1 MRYRILGQLEVHN
14 GSDGAQIGQGRQRLL
29 LAVLLMHANAPVS
42 SERLIDGL
50 WGQAPPPTATRSL
63 HNQVSSLR
71 KALGDGHLV
80 TEARG
85 YRLVVGDD
93 DVDAARF
100 DALAEQGRAALAA
113 GDAGRAADRLHE
125 ALALWRGPAFGDL
138 ANEPAI
144 VDDATSLDERRL
156 AAVEDRIDADLALG
170 RHHELVAEL
179 DRLVAQ
185 HPLRERLRGQ
195 QMLARYRSG
204 RQADALEAYRHAREV
219 LVREIGIE
227 PGPELR
233 RLHQAIL
240 EQDAAL
246 DAPARAAPPA
256 ASRPARV
263 RRRFAVLAGLAA
275 VVALGAFAAVRLTGP
290 DSAEHIEPDAVA
302 LIDPSDGSITAQY
315 KVGDAPG
322 AVAAGGGSAWIA
334 NSRDGTVSRV
344 DRAREQVTTIDVGG
358 EPTALAY
365 GSGSLWVADGANRRL
380 AQVDSRTNRVVGRF
394 PVGNVP
400 RGVAVAFG
408 VVWIASSVDGRVDRI
423 DLTRGVALR
432 PIPVAGG
439 PVALAA
445 GLGAVWV
452 AGEESGSVIR
462 LEPRSGAA
470 LRTIGVGNGPA
481 ALAVGEGA
489 VWVANRED
497 GTVSRIDPRTNAVT
511 DTIGVGGNPVGVVA
525 ADGAVWVAEA
535 RSGALV
541 RIDPRARRVDRRVEV
556 GSSPA
561 ALVVADGSLWVTA
574 LAPRT
579 SHRGGTLTFNTGPFG
594 SCQCVDPVGYEGRNW
609 PLISLAYDGLLS
621 YRRAGGSAGTALVP
635 NLATDVPEPSDG
647 GRTYFLQLRPGVR
660 FSNGEAVR
668 PEDFRASIERLLRL
682 TTPTSAPYFSAI
694 LGADAC
700 DRRRCDLRKGIETD
714 ARAGTI
720 TIRLRAPEAEF
731 VHALAHPLA
740 YVVPA
745 SSPLR
750 LARAR
755 PLPGTG
761 PYRIDAF
768 DPDRGGSLSRNPH
781 FRSGSE
787 EARPDGF
794 AERIVFSIIED
805 RREAL
810 RAVRGGHSDV
820 AVVAA
825 GDAQELDV
833 AEVRAL
839 LVAEP
844 NHLHSAVVPQTNYL
858 FLNVRE
864 PPFDD
869 VRVRRAVN
877 LAVDRRRV
885 VELTGGA
892 TLAGV
897 SCQVV
902 PPGVP
907 GYTPVCPYTRRPTS
921 AGVWNGPDVA
931 RARRLVAESGTAGA
945 RVDLW
950 GVAGLADGVLEY
962 GVRVLRRLGYRA
974 HGRVVPDIGR
984 YFPLIGD
991 SRNKVQAGM
1000 YGWIP
1005 DFLTAS
1011 SFLGPTT
1018 CRHLIP
1024 RSGANTN
1031 VSQFC
1036 DPGVDSLVD
1045 RALAAGEAE
1054 AGALWAEAD
1063 RRVVDAAPIVPL
1075 VNRRNVLLV
1084 SDRVGNVQQHF
1095 QVGPLLD
1102 QFWVR

>member
-14 GSDGAQIGQGRQRLL
+14 GTDGAQIGQGRQRLL
-29 LAVLLMHANAPVS
+29 LAVLLTHANAPVS

-50 WGQAPPPTATRSL
+50 WGEAPPPTATRSL
-63 HNQVSSLR
+63 HNHVSSLR

-80 TEARG
+80 TETRG
-85 YRLVVGDD
+85 YRLVVDDD

-113 GDAGRAADRLHE
+113 GDPGRAADRLHG

-156 AAVEDRIDADLALG
+156 VAVEDRIDADLALG

-204 RQADALEAYRHAREV
+204 RQADALEAYRRAREV
-219 LVREIGIE
+219 LIREIGIE

-246 DAPARAAPPA
+246 DAPARAAPPPA
-256 ASRPARV
+256 ARSVRV

-275 VVALGAFAAVRLTGP
+275 VVSLAAFGIVGLAGP
-290 DSAEHIEPDAVA
+290 DSVEMIEPNAVA
-302 LIDPSDGSITAQY
+302 LLNPSDGRITAQY
-315 KVGDAPG
+315 AVGDAP
-322 AVAAGGGSAWIA
+322 AAIAAGGGSVWIA

-365 GSGSLWVADGANRRL
+365 GSGSLWVADGANRRV

-470 LRTIGVGNGPA
+470 LRTIGVGNSPS

-561 ALVVADGSLWVTA
+561 ALVVAGGSLWVTA

-594 SCQCVDPVGYEGRNW
+594 SCQCVDPVAYESRNW

-682 TTPTSAPYFSAI
+682 TTPTSAPYFSGI
-694 LGADAC
+694 VGADAC

-755 PLPGTG
+755 PLAGTG

-768 DPDRGGSLSRNPH
+768 DPERGGRLSRNPH

-805 RREAL
+805 RREAV

-885 VELTGGA
+885 VELTRRRHPGRGQLPGRPA
-892 TLAGV
+892 RSPRIHT
-897 SCQVV
+897 
-902 PPGVP
+902 GVP
-907 GYTPVCPYTRRPTS
+907 IHAQADQRRRLERPGRRPRS
-921 AGVWNGPDVA
+921 PAGRGVGHRR
-931 RARRLVAESGTAGA
+931 RARRPLGCRRPRGGRSGVWGAGA
-945 RVDLW
+945 AAPGLPGARTCS
-950 GVAGLADGVLEY
+950 AGHRPL
-962 GVRVLRRLGYRA
+962 LRP
-974 HGRVVPDIGR
+974 HGRFSQPGA
-984 YFPLIGD
+984 
-991 SRNKVQAGM
+991 SRDVR
-1000 YGWIP
+1000 
-1005 DFLTAS
+1005 L
-1011 SFLGPTT
+1011 
-1018 CRHLIP
+1018 
-1024 RSGANTN
+1024 
-1031 VSQFC
+1031 
-1036 DPGVDSLVD
+1036 DPGLPHRVELPWADDVPAPHP
-1045 RALAAGEAE
+1045 ALGREHQRLA
-1054 AGALWAEAD
+1054 
-1063 RRVVDAAPIVPL
+1063 
-1075 VNRRNVLLV
+1075 VL
-1084 SDRVGNVQQHF
+1084 
-1095 QVGPLLD
+1095 
-1102 QFWVR
+1102 